1 MGEITSLLR
10 RAGDGDKAAEQ
21 QLLQRLY
28 GDLRR
33 MAAARWRAGSV
44 AEPTTLVHEF
54 YLRLRESEGLEFPD
68 RGHFMAYAAR
78 VMRSIVVDLA
88 RERGAARR
96 GSGAKHVPL
105 DTTLADKLP
114 AEQDDALGVH
124 EALAE
129 LQSVD
134 ARLAAVVEMR
144 YFGGFS
150 EAEIAAALQVTER
163 TVQRDWR
170 KARLLLAAMLAPA
183 P

>member
-1 MGEITSLLR
+1 L
-10 RAGDGDKAAEQ
+10 
-21 QLLQRLY
+21 
-28 GDLRR
+28 
-33 MAAARWRAGSV
+33 
-44 AEPTTLVHEF
+44 
-54 YLRLRESEGLEFPD
+54 
-68 RGHFMAYAAR
+68 
-78 VMRSIVVDLA
+78 
-88 RERGAARR
+88 
-96 GSGAKHVPL
+96 PL

-129 LQSVD
+129 LESVD